1 MRMVQLP
8 PSKRD
13 WLPSGHLAW
22 FIHDAVEG
30 LKVDKLLVS
39 DRQRGKGQRCPPRVM
54 LRLLIY
60 AYCTGTFSSRRIA
73 ANIEVSIAFR
83 VLAAGHEPDHHAICR
98 FREEN
103 LDEINRCFM
112 QVVEIAHEAKLV
124 KMGTIVVDSSRAKG
138 KASEHK
144 AKSAELMPGEKR
156 RLREEIAKL
165 TRSAKQQDELE
176 DDSLGPDAVTACRPK
191 RSEARTASKRSQ

>member
-1 MRMVQLP
+1 MAQLP

-13 WLPSGHLAW
+13 WLPSGHLAS
-22 FIHDAVEG
+22 FIRDAVGG
-30 LKVDKLLVS
+30 LEIDKLLVG
-39 DRQRGKGQRCPPRVM
+39 DRQRSKGQLPCPPRVM

-83 VLAAGHEPDHHAICR
+83 VLAEGHEPDHRAISA

-103 LDEINRCFM
+103 LDEFKRCFM
-112 QVVEIAHEAKLV
+112 QVVEIAREAKLV
-124 KMGTIVVDSSRAKG
+124 KMGTIVVDGSKVKG
-138 KASEHK
+138 SASEHK
-144 AKSAELMPGEKR
+144 AKSDDWLLTEKR

-165 TRSAKQQDELE
+165 TRAAKRQDELE
-176 DDSLGPDAVTACRPK
+176 DDSLGPDEVTACRPK
-191 RSEARTASKRSQ
+191 RGEARIASRRSQ

>member
-13 WLPSGHLAW
+13 WLRSGHRAW

-39 DRQRGKGQRCPPRVM
+39 DRQRGKGQVCPPRVM

-83 VLAAGHEPDHHAICR
+83 VLAAGHETDHHAICR
-98 FREEN
+98 FREEK
-103 LDEINRCFM
+103 LD
-112 QVVEIAHEAKLV
+112 
-124 KMGTIVVDSSRAKG
+124 
-138 KASEHK
+138 
-144 AKSAELMPGEKR
+144 
-156 RLREEIAKL
+156 
-165 TRSAKQQDELE
+165 
-176 DDSLGPDAVTACRPK
+176 
-191 RSEARTASKRSQ
+191 